1 MAASALAS
9 LLLFSLLAATSSARP
24 CKTIFYFSAT
34 TTTTTTTTY
43 YPFHSHPANPNPQI
57 RRFNPRYVTF
67 IFTSTAPKP
76 FSGHRPALNFKSDPS
91 SDANSHS
98 SPAMT
103 SSAFSPLK
111 FYSSV
116 SSSIRDRTADIM
128 SVVGALLF
136 GVGCGALT
144 GAVMYFLYALFSP
157 GRFDFD
163 DASDDEEEDD
173 VAAIKRKLGYVSIPA
188 GTTDDLKEAA
198 PPAKEVV

>member
-1 MAASALAS
+1 MAASALAL

-34 TTTTTTTTY
+34 TTTTTTY
-43 YPFHSHPANPNPQI
+43 YPFQSHLANPNPHSAL
-57 RRFNPRYVTF
+57 RRLNPRYVTF

-76 FSGHRPALNFKSDPS
+76 FSGHRPSLNFKSDPS

-103 SSAFSPLK
+103 SSVFFPLK

-116 SSSIRDRTADIM
+116 SSSIRDRAADIM

-163 DASDDEEEDD
+163 DVSDDDDDDD
-173 VAAIKRKLGYVSIPA
+173 VADIKRKLGYLSIPA
-188 GTTDDLKEAA
+188 VTTDDLKKPAL
-198 PPAKEVV
+198 PAKEVV